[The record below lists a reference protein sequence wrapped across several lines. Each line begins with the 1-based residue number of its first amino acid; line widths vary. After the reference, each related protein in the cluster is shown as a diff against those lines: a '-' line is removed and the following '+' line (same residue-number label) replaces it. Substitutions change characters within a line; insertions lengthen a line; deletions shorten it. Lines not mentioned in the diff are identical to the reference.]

1 MNITLSSFANA
12 IKCGTESTGGYKN
25 IVISNCIVKPSCNKG
40 DRIIKSTPSGITAI
54 SLEVVDGGIMDG
66 VSIDNIVIEG
76 TECPLYV
83 RLANRGRKYIDEAPV
98 PPIGKMRNIQISNVT
113 AYDTGNFCSSITGIP
128 GGEIENIYLS
138 NVRFLNKGGLV
149 AGNCRTANDM
159 QGKRHDT
166 AGNVFRNQYWS
177 SHREVKEDEKG
188 YPQPTVWGNLPS
200 YGLFIRNVRSI
211 AVDNA
216 TFQSEKP
223 DPRIPVIAVNVGNL
237 SLDRIQVNDIS
248 SAGVLLDNV
257 RTADVDRRLRKT
269 GARGLRSILESVM
282 MDLMYEIPSD
292 NNIGICTITKDVVDK
307 TGEPELVYRDT
318 AVPRKTLSQRL
329 KKETSDEIA

>member
-1 MNITLSSFANA
+1 MIP
-12 IKCGTESTGGYKN
+12 
-25 IVISNCIVKPSCNKG
+25 VI
-40 DRIIKSTPSGITAI
+40 
-54 SLEVVDGGIMDG
+54 
-66 VSIDNIVIEG
+66 
-76 TECPLYV
+76 
-83 RLANRGRKYIDEAPV
+83 
-98 PPIGKMRNIQISNVT
+98 
-113 AYDTGNFCSSITGIP
+113 FCSSITGIP

-159 QGKRHDT
+159 QGET
-166 AGNVFRNQYWS
+166 AWYCRKCISEPILVFPS
-177 SHREVKEDEKG
+177 GGEEDEKG

-257 RTADVDRRLRKT
+257 RTADVDRRLRKS
-269 GARGLRSILESVM
+269 GKWFSMSL
-282 MDLMYEIPSD
+282 
-292 NNIGICTITKDVVDK
+292 NNN
-307 TGEPELVYRDT
+307 
-318 AVPRKTLSQRL
+318 
-329 KKETSDEIA
+329 